1 MTAAKPANV
10 VVTGASSGI
19 GRALALAFA
28 ARGDRVVLSARN
40 ADDLA
45 KVALEVQSQGGT
57 AVVVPSD
64 VTKEED
70 RVRLIDV
77 ATADGRELDVLV
89 NNAGRGYYGHLMKVD
104 VGELETLFALNVFAP
119 LRLTQLA
126 RAPLARARGV
136 VVMMS
141 SIAGVV
147 AAPKLGAY
155 AASKFALEALSTS
168 LRAEVAE
175 DGIRVCVIRP
185 GPVDTPFRANS
196 VVTEVEAGVRPKGAK
211 IQTAEDIARLTL
223 SAIDRNRDV
232 METSAFVMFSSFA
245 ARVTP
250 PLLRFALRRMAKD
263 D

>member
-1 MTAAKPANV
+1 MTSRTV

-19 GRALALAFA
+19 GRAIALSFA
-28 ARGDRVVLSARN
+28 ARGDRLVLSGRN
-40 ADDLA
+40 EVELA
-45 KVALEVQSQGGT
+45 KVAHDVESHGGT
-57 AVVVPSD
+57 ALAVPSD
-64 VTKEED
+64 VTKEDD
-70 RVRLIDV
+70 RKRLVDR
-77 ATADGRELDVLV
+77 ATEGGRPIDVLV

-104 VGELETLFALNVFAP
+104 LAELESIFALNVVAP

-126 RAPLARARGV
+126 HPALAKARGV

-168 LRAEVAE
+168 LRAEVAK

-211 IQTAEDIARLTL
+211 VQTADDIARITMR
-223 SAIDRNRDV
+223 AIDRNRAV
-232 METSAFVMFSSFA
+232 VETSAFVRFSSFA

-250 PLLRFALRRMAKD
+250 PLLRFALTRMARE
-263 D
+263 